1 MTNADSKLEA
11 TATNIVCGSVP
22 LDMNSQKII
31 NLDQPVDG
39 SDAATKL
46 YVDSAISTSGG
57 GGTTGGPS
65 YMTFN
70 ITVGD
75 VNNTPSSYTS
85 SGNFITG
92 ITYTSRGTGKGSLLV

>member
-1 MTNADSKLEA
+1 
-11 TATNIVCGSVP
+11 
-22 LDMNSQKII
+22 MNSQKII

-46 YVDSAISTSGG
+46 YVDSAISTSGGGGGGGG